1 MFFIM
6 KNNPKY
12 TFTTGFSDQG
22 IGHETTCF
30 EVDELI
36 APIISVLNQKGYK
49 TIYSCSGHYYRYDID
64 EIEFYENN
72 DNDLEKTKVTFYD
85 TDDIHEDES
94 WGIPYIMFSLKV
106 KSIPNIDTIPKG
118 WSIKYMPID
127 INIQLQLREKYGSIF
142 SNKKLS
148 KYEYRIGLYY
158 EKINALIKKCR
169 IENNEINI
177 YKFYSEIVKVMSKMY
192 NWVISLDN
200 YEYKEE
206 N

>member
-12 TFTTGFSDQG
+12 TFTSGFSDSE
-22 IGHETTCF
+22 IGQETTCF

-36 APIISVLNQKGYK
+36 VPIISVLNQKGYK

-94 WGIPYIMFSLKV
+94 WGIPYIMFSQKI

-118 WSIKYMPID
+118 WFVKYMPID
-127 INIQLQLREKYGSIF
+127 INVQLQLREKYGDIF
-142 SNKKLS
+142 SLIKPNR
-148 KYEYRIGLYY
+148 YEYRISLYY
-158 EKINALIKKCR
+158 EKINSIIKKCR
-169 IENNEINI
+169 MENNEINI
-177 YKFYSEIVKVMSKMY
+177 YKFYSEIIKVMSKMY
-192 NWVISLDN
+192 DWCNSLDD
-200 YEYKEE
+200 YKEE